1 MIKLGRGN
9 RKESRNG
16 SFQNHPVQPERFEK
30 MSSGRNAWGVLL
42 IAVGSS
48 FLGLPV
54 PQTLGADAPPTKEVR
69 PVLIPGGIAD
79 PDGTIA
85 YVTNPKAGIDA
96 VRLATGELAWT
107 ARDMRPLIVAGGRLI
122 AQAAVKDQPKQFM
135 LAVLDSAQAG
145 TRLARSEPQTFPE
158 WVSIEDELA
167 HSFATECRVVGDTLI
182 LNWRA
187 DAWSSGGSRLL
198 SEPEDAHRM
207 AASGEIRMDLTT
219 GKTVSK
225 LDEKPVEL
233 TGPAEPRDVRI
244 GAYRLLLGE
253 SLEGGAGFSRNI
265 KRSLR
270 ASDAKSG
277 KLLWEHALA
286 PETVIP
292 PAH

>member
-1 MIKLGRGN
+1 MPR
-9 RKESRNG
+9 
-16 SFQNHPVQPERFEK
+16 
-30 MSSGRNAWGVLL
+30 GRNAWAVML

-54 PQTLGADAPPTKEVR
+54 TRTLSADAAPAKQIR

-79 PDGTIA
+79 PDGTIT
-85 YVTNPKAGIDA
+85 YVTNLKAGIDA
-96 VRLATGELAWT
+96 VRLATGELLWT

-122 AQAAVKDQPKQFM
+122 AQGAVKDQPKQFM
-135 LAVLDSAQAG
+135 LAVLDVAQAG
-145 TRLARSEPQTFPE
+145 TRLAHSEPQSFPE

-187 DAWSSGGSRLL
+187 DAWSSGGSRIRP
-198 SEPEDAHRM
+198 EPEDIHRLS
-207 AASGEIRMDLTT
+207 ASGEIRMDLTS

-253 SLEGGAGFSRNI
+253 SAEGGAGFSRNI

-270 ASDAKSG
+270 AFDAKSG

-286 PETVIP
+286 PETLIP
-292 PAH
+292 PAR

>member
-1 MIKLGRGN
+1 M
-9 RKESRNG
+9 SR
-16 SFQNHPVQPERFEK
+16 
-30 MSSGRNAWGVLL
+30 GRNVWRLLL
-42 IAVGSS
+42 IVAGS

-54 PQTLGADAPPTKEVR
+54 ARPLHADTALTKEIS
-69 PVLIPGGIAD
+69 PLLIPGGIAD
-79 PDGTIA
+79 PDGTIV
-85 YVTNPKAGIDA
+85 YLTNPKAGIDA
-96 VRLATGELAWT
+96 VQLATGQLLWT

-135 LAVLDSAQAG
+135 LAVLDAAQAG
-145 TRLARSEPQTFPE
+145 TRLAHSEPQTFPE
-158 WVSIEDELA
+158 WVSIDGELS

-187 DAWSSGGSRLL
+187 DAWSSGGRSLL
-198 SEPEDAHRM
+198 STGEETERK

-225 LDEKPVEL
+225 FDEKPVEL
-233 TGPAEPRDVRI
+233 TGPAEPRDATL
-244 GAYRLLLGE
+244 GAYRVLLGE
-253 SLEGGAGFSRNI
+253 SAEAGAGFSRNI

-270 ASDAKSG
+270 AFDAKSG